1 MRIKPIKEFNRA
13 LTPPPDKSITIRAVI
28 MGWLS
33 SGTTVIKNPLLSG
46 DTIAAIDAVGEL
58 GAEVNFEKGNL
69 IIKGGNFCSGTVD
82 ARNSATTMRLLAGA
96 AAGLNIDVTI
106 NGDASLSKR
115 NMRSLIAALSDM
127 GAEIDSKNGFPPLT
141 IHGRTLHGIDFAP
154 TSPSAQIK
162 SAVLL
167 AGLNAEGQTTVRE
180 QIKTRPHTED
190 MLTSF
195 GVDIINESS
204 VITLKP
210 SKLTGTEI
218 SVPGDMSSAAYPM
231 VLGLNKGF
239 CYLKNVGTARHE
251 FIDFLFSIGA
261 DIEEEVFG
269 DRANILVKKS
279 TLKPFT
285 ISGALSAALI
295 DELPLM
301 AVLAANIKGES
312 VITDAAALKNKE
324 CDRIKYTVSNLRN
337 MGIEI
342 VELADG
348 FRIKGGNLKGGN
360 AVTQGDHRIAMSMAV
375 GNALSERGGSID
387 DDKCVEIS
395 YPSFWELFI

>member
-106 NGDASLSKR
+106 NGDTSLSKR

-127 GAEIDSKNGFPPLT
+127 GAEIDSKNGFPPIT

-167 AGLNAEGQTTVRE
+167 AGLNAEGQTTLRE

-195 GVDIINESS
+195 GADIINENS

-251 FIDFLFSIGA
+251 LIDFLLSIGA

-375 GNALSERGGSID
+375 GNALSECGGSID